1 MNFKE
6 ILHKFRTES
15 FTEKEKGT
23 KFERLM
29 RSWLLT
35 DPRYNELEKV
45 WLWEEFPGR
54 KDFGGTDTGIDLV
67 AKTEMGDYWA
77 IQCKCYAED
86 ATIDK
91 PAVDSFLATS
101 SRTFTNE
108 VTFQTTRFSN
118 RVWISTTSHWGSNAE
133 EAIRNQEP
141 PVTRVGMA
149 DLNSSPVDWQKLLD
163 GLTGNSALVE
173 GKKPRKHQLD
183 AISKAYTHYITEG
196 NDRGKLIMACGTGK
210 TYTSLLIAEQLLN
223 GKGLVLFMVPS
234 IALLGQSLNA
244 WSADAGKPIKA
255 VCICS
260 DSKASRKI
268 QKNKYDDADD
278 SVVDLAVPAST
289 NPKSIASQLKKYRSH
304 DGLVVVFSTYQ
315 SIDAVSEAQQEILSE
330 TNGEYGVFD
339 FIICDEAHRT
349 TGVKLSDKDESNF
362 TKIHS
367 DGNVKGRKRLYMTA
381 TPRLYGES
389 AKVKASEKD
398 CILCSMDDKAL
409 YGEEFYRV
417 NFSYAVQ
424 NGLLT
429 DYKVLV
435 LTVGENDVPDNIK
448 RDITDTTTELNFDD
462 TSKLIGVINGLSKM
476 IQGDDHRTWNADPHM
491 MRRAVA
497 FCSSIDKSA
506 SRAGI
511 ASKYVASVLP
521 QISEKYDK
529 NLDAESLSHT
539 VSITAKHIDGSMN
552 SQERNGILQ
561 WLADEPDND
570 RECRVVTNVRCLSE
584 GVDVPS
590 LDAVLFLSARNSQV
604 DVVQSVGRVMRTFHK
619 GQPDEKKYGYI
630 IIPIVV
636 PSGVSAEEAL
646 DNSKTF
652 DVVWEILNALRSHD
666 DRFNAMVNKI
676 ALNKQKPNKQSYTP
690 SVTIGR
696 PGLGFQ
702 EGEEEARQMENAE
715 IARQLELRFG
725 ELQDG
730 MYAKLVEKCGDRL
743 YWENWAKE
751 IGLIAHKFIERI
763 SKLIQSGI
771 HKKAFN
777 EYLKGLQRDLN
788 PSVDAAQAIEM
799 LAQHIITRPVFDALF
814 ADYQFVNNNAVSRSM
829 QRMID
834 LLQEQAFEKDTEI
847 LDKFYKSVRMNVGG
861 IDNLE
866 GKQTIIKNLYE
877 KFFKGAFPLTVE
889 KLGIVYTPV
898 ECVDFIIR
906 SVDDILKAEFNT
918 SLTAQNVHI
927 LDPFVGTGTFITRLL
942 QSGLIRPEDMERKY
956 LNEIH
961 CNEIV
966 LLAYYIADV
975 NIESVFHEITRRK
988 TYLPYSGICLT
999 DTFQLAEK
1007 KHNEL
1012 FTEFFQD
1019 NSKRV
1024 KKQMA
1029 THVRVIVGNPPY
1041 SVGQKNAND
1050 NAKNLYYPYL
1060 EKRIADTYAEAT
1072 TDKGRTI
1079 RALYDSYF
1087 KAFRWASDRIPQDEG
1102 GVVAFISNGAWLD
1115 SNSGEGF
1122 RRCLEKEFTSIYVL
1136 NLRGN
1141 QRTSGE
1147 LSRKEGG
1154 KIFGSG
1160 SRTPI
1165 AITFLVK
1172 NPAMK
1177 GQKAIIRYHD
1187 IGDYLTREQKLKIVK
1202 EFSSISSRKLD
1213 WQIIESNEKADW
1225 LNQRDGLFDSFIL
1238 LGDKK
1243 ENYQKIFAIFSS
1255 GDVTARDSWC
1265 YNASFYSILHHMGI
1279 AIATY
1284 NEETKKC
1291 LGLKTVEEVI
1301 AKVNDDATKIKWDK
1315 NLYKSALKGIEYT
1328 FDKEKVRLA
1337 LYRPY
1342 FKQWLYY
1349 DKAFNWT
1356 QSQLP
1361 KLLPTPDIKNRL
1373 ICISGIGGTKD
1384 FTATITDCIPDFQF
1398 QFNSQCFPL
1407 YWYEENKNP
1416 QTSLFDDAETNSY
1429 IRRDG
1434 ITDWI
1439 LKEVRN
1445 RFGGTKAITKEHIF
1459 YYVYGLLHSK
1469 QYRERFADDLKKSL
1483 PRIPI
1488 VDNVQDFMAFYK
1500 AGKTLADLHL
1510 NYEQGINT
1518 PATEQGAGTYSE
1530 LSAQAQRT
1538 LGVIV
1543 TGDIDIWQDEWTEE
1557 TYQYFAVEKMRFAK
1571 VRDENGKLIA
1581 DKTRIIYNSHITIEN
1596 IPLKAY
1602 EYIVNGKSAIEWII
1616 ERYAVTIDKASQI
1629 KNDPNA
1635 WSREHEQPRYILD
1648 LLLSVIMLSCQTVD
1662 IVNTLP
1668 KLNF

>member
-1 MNFKE
+1 MDFKE
-6 ILHKFRTES
+6 ILHIFRTES
-15 FTEKEKGT
+15 FTEREKGT

-45 WLWEEFPGR
+45 WLWEDFPGR

-86 ATIDK
+86 AVIDK

-108 VTFQTTRFSN
+108 VTFQTTRFAK
-118 RVWISTTSHWGSNAE
+118 RIWISTTNHWGSNAE
-133 EAIRNQEP
+133 EAIRHQDP
-141 PVTRVGMA
+141 PFSRVGLI
-149 DLNSSPVDWQKLLD
+149 DLNSSCVDWQKLMD
-163 GLTGNSALVE
+163 GLTGTSALVE

-183 AISKAYTHYITEG
+183 AISKAYTHYITDG

-210 TYTSLLIAEQLLN
+210 TYTSLLITEQLLGN
-223 GKGLVLFMVPS
+223 KGLVLFMVPS

-244 WSADAGKPIKA
+244 WSADAKKPIKA

-268 QKNKYDDADD
+268 QNKYDDMDD

-289 NPKSIASQLKKYRSH
+289 SPQSIASQLKKYRSH

-315 SIDAVSEAQQEILSE
+315 SIDAVSAAQQEILSE
-330 TNGEYGVFD
+330 TDGGYGVFD

-349 TGVKLSDKDESNF
+349 TGVKLSDRDESNF

-367 DGNVKGRKRLYMTA
+367 NDNVQGRKRLYMTA

-389 AKVKASEKD
+389 AKIKASEKD
-398 CILCSMDDKAL
+398 CILCSMDDETL
-409 YGEEFYRV
+409 YGKEFYRV

-435 LTVGENDVPDNIK
+435 LTVGEDDVPANIK

-476 IQGDDHRTWNADPHM
+476 IRGDDHRTWNTDPHM

-497 FCSSIDKSA
+497 FCSSIDRSA
-506 SRAGI
+506 SRTGI

-521 QISEKYDK
+521 QISEKYDE

-539 VSITAKHIDGSMN
+539 VSITTRHIDGSMN
-552 SQERNGILQ
+552 SQERNGIMQ

-636 PSGVSAEEAL
+636 PSDVSAEEAL
-646 DNSKTF
+646 NNSKTF
-652 DVVWEILNALRSHD
+652 DVVWQILNALRSHD
-666 DRFNAMVNKI
+666 DRFQATVEKI
-676 ALNKQKPNKQSYTP
+676 ALNRQKPNKQTYTP

-763 SKLIQSGI
+763 SKLIQSGV

-834 LLQEQAFEKDTEI
+834 LLQEQAFEKDTEV
-847 LDKFYKSVRMNVGG
+847 LEKFYQSVRTNVGG

-918 SLTAQNVHI
+918 SLTEQNVHI

-975 NIESVFHEITRRK
+975 NIESVFHDITRRK

-1024 KKQMA
+1024 KKQIA

-1041 SVGQKNAND
+1041 SVGQKSEND
-1050 NAKNLYYPYL
+1050 NAKNLTYPIL
-1060 EKRIADTYAEAT
+1060 EKRISETYTSQSSANLT
-1072 TDKGRTI
+1072 KS
-1079 RALYDSYF
+1079 LYDSYI
-1087 KAFRWASDRIPQDEG
+1087 KAFRWASDRIPKDEG
-1102 GVVAFISNGAWLD
+1102 GIVAFISNGAWID
-1115 SNSGEGF
+1115 GNAQDGM
-1122 RRCLEKEFTSIYVL
+1122 RRCLEEEFTSIYVL

-1172 NPAMK
+1172 NPAKK
-1177 GQKAIIRYHD
+1177 GQKAVIHYHD
-1187 IGDYLTREQKLKIVK
+1187 IGDYLTREQKLKMVK
-1202 EFSSISSRKLD
+1202 DFRSISSRKLD
-1213 WQIIESNEKADW
+1213 WQTIKPNEKADW
-1225 LNQRDGLFDSFIL
+1225 INQRDGVFDSLIPL
-1238 LGDKK
+1238 APEKK
-1243 ENYQKIFAIFSS
+1243 FSLNTQSVFNTYSVGISTGRDVWVSGFSLTAISNNMKS
-1255 GDVTARDSWC
+1255 MITYYNQQIGIDDISTDEKEISWTV
-1265 YNASFYSILHHMGI
+1265 NL
-1279 AIATY
+1279 
-1284 NEETKKC
+1284 KKDQ
-1291 LGLKTVEEVI
+1291 
-1301 AKVNDDATKIKWDK
+1301 AKGAKHNFE
-1315 NLYKSALKGIEYT
+1315 KSA
-1328 FDKEKVRLA
+1328 FVVSS
-1337 LYRPY
+1337 YRP
-1342 FKQWLYY
+1342 FNRIWLYY
-1349 DKAFNWT
+1349 HRPFIER
-1356 QSQLP
+1356 P
-1361 KLLPTPDIKNRL
+1361 
-1373 ICISGIGGTKD
+1373 GI
-1384 FTATITDCIPDFQF
+1384 
-1398 QFNSQCFPL
+1398 FNSFYLMTDENPTICFSAAKTPTVLITNEHPNYHYIGDTQCFPL

-1416 QTSLFDDAETNSY
+1416 QASLFDDAETNRY

-1445 RFGGTKAITKEHIF
+1445 RFGGSRAITKEHIF

-1500 AGKTLADLHL
+1500 AGKELADLHL
-1510 NYEQGINT
+1510 NYEQGIN
-1518 PATEQGAGTYSE
+1518 EQITGQDGDYPFYASMPM
-1530 LSAQAQRT
+1530 LAHRS
-1538 LGVIV
+1538 LGVKVI
-1543 TGDIDIWQDEWTEE
+1543 GDIDIWQSEWTDE
-1557 TYQYFAVEKMRFAK
+1557 TYQYFVVDKMKFAK
-1571 VRDENGKLIA
+1571 VRDENGKLVA
-1581 DKTRIIYNSHITIEN
+1581 DKTRIIYNGHITIEN
-1596 IPLKAY
+1596 IPLKAN
-1602 EYIVNGKSAIEWII
+1602 EYVVNGKPAIEWIM

-1629 KNDPNA
+1629 KNDPND

-1648 LLLSVIMLSCQTVD
+1648 LLLSVIILSCQTVD
-1662 IVNTLP
+1662 I
-1668 KLNF
+1668 LNSLSKIKIEK

>member
-367 DGNVKGRKRLYMTA
+367 NDNVKGRKRLYMTA

-398 CILCSMDDKAL
+398 CILCSMDDEAL
-409 YGEEFYRV
+409 YGKEFYRV

-476 IQGDDHRTWNADPHM
+476 IQGDDHRTWDTDPNM

-561 WLADEPDND
+561 WLAEEPENE

-636 PSGVSAEEAL
+636 PSNVSAEDAL

-652 DVVWEILNALRSHD
+652 DVVWNILNALRSHD
-666 DRFNAMVNKI
+666 DRFQATVEKI
-676 ALNKQKPNKQSYTP
+676 ALNKQKPNKQTYTP

-696 PGLGFQ
+696 PGLDFN
-702 EGEEEARQMENAE
+702 EGTEEARQMENAE

-763 SKLIQSGI
+763 SKLIQSGV

-799 LAQHIITRPVFDALF
+799 LAQHMITRPVFDALF
-814 ADYQFVNNNAVSRSM
+814 SDYQFVNNNSVSRSM

-834 LLQEQAFEKDTEI
+834 LLKEQAFDKDTEV

-927 LDPFVGTGTFITRLL
+927 LDPYVGTGTFITRLL

-975 NIESVFHEITRRK
+975 NIESVFHEITHRK

-1041 SVGQKNAND
+1041 SIGQKSAND
-1050 NAKNLYYPYL
+1050 NAQNLSYPYL
-1060 EKRIADTYAEAT
+1060 DNRVSETYAAKSSAT
-1072 TDKGRTI
+1072 LSKS
-1079 RALYDSYF
+1079 LYDSYV
-1087 KAFRWASDRIPQDEG
+1087 KAFRWASDRIPKDAG

-1115 SNSGEGF
+1115 GTGQDGM
-1122 RRCLEKEFTSIYVL
+1122 RRSLEEEFTSIYVL

-1165 AITFLVK
+1165 AITFLIK
-1172 NPAMK
+1172 NPAKK
-1177 GQKAIIRYHD
+1177 GQKATIYYHD
-1187 IGDYLTREQKLKIVK
+1187 IGDYLTREQKLKMVK
-1202 EFSSISSRKLD
+1202 DFRSISSQKLD
-1213 WQIIESNEKADW
+1213 WQIIKPNDKADW
-1225 LNQRDGLFDSFIL
+1225 INQRDGVFDSLIPLAPEKKLNKDSHSIFIINGPNIATGRDCWVYNFSL
-1238 LGDKK
+1238 CKATNNIKRLVCNYNSEIKYPIDEITNDPTKISWTAGLRLKAMKGQEIAYVPQKLEIGMYRPFCRQYIYYGKDLIERPGIQSTVFQSDNLIICVKGIGDK
-1243 ENYQKIFAIFSS
+1243 NFSCFIS
-1255 GDVTARDSWC
+1255 V
-1265 YNASFYSILHHMGI
+1265 SI
-1279 AIATY
+1279 
-1284 NEETKKC
+1284 
-1291 LGLKTVEEVI
+1291 
-1301 AKVNDDATKIKWDK
+1301 
-1315 NLYKSALKGIEYT
+1315 
-1328 FDKEKVRLA
+1328 R
-1337 LYRPY
+1337 
-1342 FKQWLYY
+1342 
-1349 DKAFNWT
+1349 
-1356 QSQLP
+1356 
-1361 KLLPTPDIKNRL
+1361 
-1373 ICISGIGGTKD
+1373 
-1384 FTATITDCIPDFQF
+1384 
-1398 QFNSQCFPL
+1398 
-1407 YWYEENKNP
+1407 
-1416 QTSLFDDAETNSY
+1416 
-1429 IRRDG
+1429 
-1434 ITDWI
+1434 
-1439 LKEVRN
+1439 
-1445 RFGGTKAITKEHIF
+1445 
-1459 YYVYGLLHSK
+1459 
-1469 QYRERFADDLKKSL
+1469 
-1483 PRIPI
+1483 
-1488 VDNVQDFMAFYK
+1488 
-1500 AGKTLADLHL
+1500 
-1510 NYEQGINT
+1510 
-1518 PATEQGAGTYSE
+1518 
-1530 LSAQAQRT
+1530 
-1538 LGVIV
+1538 
-1543 TGDIDIWQDEWTEE
+1543 
-1557 TYQYFAVEKMRFAK
+1557 
-1571 VRDENGKLIA
+1571 
-1581 DKTRIIYNSHITIEN
+1581 
-1596 IPLKAY
+1596 
-1602 EYIVNGKSAIEWII
+1602 
-1616 ERYAVTIDKASQI
+1616 
-1629 KNDPNA
+1629 
-1635 WSREHEQPRYILD
+1635 
-1648 LLLSVIMLSCQTVD
+1648 
-1662 IVNTLP
+1662 
-1668 KLNF
+1668 

>member
-15 FTEKEKGT
+15 FTEREKGA

-35 DPRYNELEKV
+35 DPRYNELEQV
-45 WLWEEFPGR
+45 WMWEDFPGR
-54 KDFGGTDTGIDLV
+54 KDFGGMDTGIDLV
-67 AKTEMGDYWA
+67 AKTDMGDYWA

-86 ATIDK
+86 AVIDK
-91 PAVDSFLATS
+91 PALDSFLATS

-108 VTFQTTRFSN
+108 VTFQTTRFAK
-118 RVWISTTSHWGSNAE
+118 RVWISTTNHWGSNAE
-133 EAIRNQEP
+133 EAIHNQEP
-141 PVTRVGMA
+141 PVTRVGLIA
-149 DLNSSPVDWQKLLD
+149 LNSSCVDWQRLMD
-163 GLTGNSALVE
+163 GLTGASALVE
-173 GKKPRKHQLD
+173 GKKPRKHQLN
-183 AISKAYTHYITEG
+183 AISKAYGHYITEG

-210 TYTSLLIAEQLLN
+210 TYTSLLIAEQLLD

-244 WSADAGKPIKA
+244 WCADAKKPIKA

-268 QKNKYDDADD
+268 QTKYDDMDD

-289 NPKSIASQLKKYRSH
+289 NAKSIAAQLIRYRSH

-315 SIDAVSEAQQEILSE
+315 SIDAVSAAQQEILSE
-330 TNGEYGVFD
+330 TGGDYGVFD

-349 TGVKLSDKDESNF
+349 TGVKLSDRDESNF

-367 DGNVKGRKRLYMTA
+367 DDNVQGRKRLYMTA
-381 TPRLYGES
+381 TPRLYRDT
-389 AKVKASEKD
+389 VKIKAAEKD
-398 CILCSMDDKAL
+398 CVLCSMDDEAL
-409 YGEEFYRV
+409 YGKEFFRV
-417 NFSYAVQ
+417 NFSYAV
-424 NGLLT
+424 NHGLLT

-435 LTVGENDVPDNIK
+435 LTVSENDVPENIK
-448 RDITDTTTELNFDD
+448 HDINDTTTELNFDD
-462 TSKLIGVINGLSKM
+462 TSKLIGVINGLSKL
-476 IQGDDHRTWNADPHM
+476 IRGDEGRTWQADPRM

-497 FCSSIDKSA
+497 FCSSIDRSA
-506 SRAGI
+506 SKAGI

-521 QISEKYDK
+521 QISEKYDE
-529 NLDAESLSHT
+529 NLDAEGLSHT
-539 VSITAKHIDGSMN
+539 VSIATRHIDGSMN
-552 SQERNGILQ
+552 SQERNGIMQ
-561 WLADEPDND
+561 WLAEEPSNE

-590 LDAVLFLSARNSQV
+590 LDAVLFLSPRNSQV
-604 DVVQSVGRVMRTFHK
+604 DVVQSVGRVMRTFRK
-619 GQPDEKKYGYI
+619 GQADEKKYGYI

-636 PSGVSAEEAL
+636 PSDVSAEEAL
-646 DNSKTF
+646 DNSMAFK
-652 DVVWEILNALRSHD
+652 VVWEILNALRSHD
-666 DRFNAMVNKI
+666 DRFNAMVEKI
-676 ALNKQKPNKQSYTP
+676 ALNKQKPYQQTHTP

-696 PGLGFQ
+696 PGIDLP
-702 EGEEEARQMENAE
+702 EGAEEARQMESAE

-725 ELQDG
+725 ELRDG

-763 SKLIQSGI
+763 SKLIQGGA
-771 HKKAFN
+771 HKEAFDD
-777 EYLKGLQRDLN
+777 YLKGLQRDLN

-799 LAQHIITRPVFDALF
+799 LAQHMITRPVFDALF
-814 ADYQFVNNNAVSRSM
+814 ADFQFVHNNAVSRSM

-834 LLQEQAFEKDTEI
+834 LLQEQAFEKDTEV
-847 LDKFYKSVRMNVGG
+847 LTRFYESVRMNVGD

-918 SLTAQNVHI
+918 SLTEQNVHI

-975 NIESVFHEITRRK
+975 NIESVFHDITRRE

-999 DTFQLAEK
+999 DTFQLAEEN
-1007 KHNEL
+1007 HNGL

-1024 KKQMA
+1024 KKQQE
-1029 THVRVIVGNPPY
+1029 TPVRVIVGNPPY
-1041 SVGQKNAND
+1041 SIGQRSAND
-1050 NAKNLYYPYL
+1050 NAQNLSYPYL
-1060 EKRIADTYAEAT
+1060 DSRVSETYAAKSSANLTKSLYDTY
-1072 TDKGRTI
+1072 I
-1079 RALYDSYF
+1079 
-1087 KAFRWASDRIPQDEG
+1087 KAFRWASDRIPKDEG
-1102 GVVAFISNGAWLD
+1102 GIIAFISNGAWLD
-1115 SNSGEGF
+1115 GAGQDGM
-1122 RRCLEKEFTSIYVL
+1122 RRCLEEEFTSIYVL

-1141 QRTSGE
+1141 ARTSGE
-1147 LSRKEGG
+1147 QRRKEGG
-1154 KIFGSG
+1154 GIFDAG

-1172 NPAMK
+1172 NPTK
-1177 GQKAIIRYHD
+1177 NGQKAEIHYHD
-1187 IGDYLTREQKLKIVK
+1187 IGDYLTREQKLKMVK
-1202 EFSSISSRKLD
+1202 DFRSISSQKLD
-1213 WQIIESNEKADW
+1213 WQVLTPNDKADW
-1225 LNQRDGLFDSFIL
+1225 INQRDGVFDSLIPLFDETGTSIFNHNGPAVATGRDIWVNNFSKEQLIGNINYLIDNYNIQCREFQMIKSQKTSLSVESFIDT
-1238 LGDKK
+1238 DK
-1243 ENYQKIFAIFSS
+1243 
-1255 GDVTARDSWC
+1255 
-1265 YNASFYSILHHMGI
+1265 
-1279 AIATY
+1279 
-1284 NEETKKC
+1284 
-1291 LGLKTVEEVI
+1291 
-1301 AKVNDDATKIKWDK
+1301 TKISWTRSLRNFMSRGTLLKFESK
-1315 NLYKSALKGIEYT
+1315 RLVECSYRPFCVTNLYYSPSLIESPGQCKDLFPLNTDKIILCVNGKG
-1328 FDKEKVRLA
+1328 
-1337 LYRPY
+1337 
-1342 FKQWLYY
+1342 
-1349 DKAFNWT
+1349 
-1356 QSQLP
+1356 SH
-1361 KLLPTPDIKNRL
+1361 
-1373 ICISGIGGTKD
+1373 KD
-1384 FTATITDCIPDFQF
+1384 ASTIVTHYIPDYHLQF
-1398 QFNSQCFPL
+1398 SCQFYPL
-1407 YWYEENKNP
+1407 YWYEENKTT
-1416 QTSLFDDAETNSY
+1416 QATLFDDAETNRY

-1439 LKEVRN
+1439 LKEVRS
-1445 RFGGTKAITKEHIF
+1445 RFGGSRAITKEHIF

-1500 AGKTLADLHL
+1500 AGKELADLHL
-1510 NYEQGINT
+1510 NYEQGINEQ
-1518 PATEQGAGTYSE
+1518 ATGHDGDCPFCANMPM
-1530 LSAQAQRT
+1530 QAHCS
-1538 LGVIV
+1538 LGVEVI
-1543 TGDIDIWQDEWTEE
+1543 GDIDIWQNEWTDE
-1557 TYQYFAVEKMRFAK
+1557 TYQYFAVDKMRFAK
-1571 VRDENGKLIA
+1571 VRDESGKLVA
-1581 DKTRIIYNSHITIEN
+1581 DKTRIIYNGHITIEN
-1596 IPLKAY
+1596 IPPKAY
-1602 EYIVNGKSAIEWII
+1602 EYIVNGKSAIEWIM

-1629 KNDPNA
+1629 KNNPND
-1635 WSREHEQPRYILD
+1635 WSREHKQPRYIID
-1648 LLLSVIMLSCQTVD
+1648 LLLSVIMLSCKTVD
-1662 IVNTLP
+1662 RVNALP
-1668 KLNF
+1668 MLRL

>member
-244 WSADAGKPIKA
+244 WSADAKKPIKA

-289 NPKSIASQLKKYRSH
+289 NPQSIASQLKKYRNH

-315 SIDAVSEAQQEILSE
+315 SIDAVSAAQQEILAE

-367 DGNVKGRKRLYMTA
+367 DENVQGKKRLYMTA
-381 TPRLYGES
+381 TPRLYGQS
-389 AKVKASEKD
+389 AKIKASEKD

-476 IQGDDHRTWNADPHM
+476 IQGDEHRTWDADPHM

-506 SRAGI
+506 SRTGI
-511 ASKYVASVLP
+511 ASKYVASILP
-521 QISEKYDK
+521 QISKMYDE

-539 VSITAKHIDGSMN
+539 VSITARHIDGSMN
-552 SQERNGILQ
+552 SQERNGIMQ
-561 WLADEPDND
+561 WLADEPENE

-636 PSGVSAEEAL
+636 PSGVSAEDAL

-652 DVVWEILNALRSHD
+652 DVVWDILNALRSHD
-666 DRFNAMVNKI
+666 DRFQATVEKI
-676 ALNKQKPNKQSYTP
+676 ALNKQKPNKQTYTP

-696 PGLGFQ
+696 PGIGFQ
-702 EGEEEARQMENAE
+702 EGEDEARELEKAE
-715 IARQLELRFG
+715 IARQLEIRFG

-763 SKLIQSGI
+763 SKLIQSGV

-777 EYLKGLQRDLN
+777 DYLKGLQRDLN

-799 LAQHIITRPVFDALF
+799 LAQHMITRPVFDALF
-814 ADYQFVNNNAVSRSM
+814 SDYQFVNNNAVSRSM

-834 LLQEQAFEKDTEI
+834 LLQEQAFDKDTEV

-975 NIESVFHEITRRK
+975 NIESVFHEITHRK

-1041 SVGQKNAND
+1041 SVGQRSEND
-1050 NAKNLYYPYL
+1050 NAKNLSYPNI
-1060 EKRIADTYAEAT
+1060 EKRIAKTYALQSTANLT
-1072 TDKGRTI
+1072 K
-1079 RALYDSYF
+1079 ALYDSYI
-1087 KAFRWASDRIPQDEG
+1087 KAFRWASDRISKDEG
-1102 GVVAFISNGAWLD
+1102 GIIAFISNGTWLD
-1115 SNSGEGF
+1115 GNAQDGM
-1122 RRCLEKEFTSIYVL
+1122 RRCLEEEFTSIYVL

-1172 NPAMK
+1172 NPTKK
-1177 GQKAIIRYHD
+1177 GQKAVIHYHD
-1187 IGDYLTREQKLKIVK
+1187 IGDYLTREQKLKMIK
-1202 EFSSISSRKLD
+1202 DFHSISSQKLN
-1213 WQIIESNEKADW
+1213 WQIITPNEKTDW
-1225 LNQRDGLFDSFIL
+1225 INQRDGLFDSLIPLFPEKKYSLKAQSVFNTYSVGISTGRDVWVSGFSKESITDEMKSMIAFYNL
-1238 LGDKK
+1238 QLDKK
-1243 ENYQKIFAIFSS
+1243 DIST
-1255 GDVTARDSWC
+1255 DR
-1265 YNASFYSILHHMGI
+1265 
-1279 AIATY
+1279 
-1284 NEETKKC
+1284 
-1291 LGLKTVEEVI
+1291 
-1301 AKVNDDATKIKWDK
+1301 TKISWTV
-1315 NLYKSALKGIEYT
+1315 NLKKEHANSVSLI
-1328 FDKEKVRLA
+1328 FDENAFVETA
-1337 LYRPY
+1337 YRP
-1342 FKQWLYY
+1342 FNKIRLYY
-1349 DKAFNWT
+1349 HRPFIERPGLFGQFYIEGYQNYTICFSAAK
-1356 QSQLP
+1356 S
-1361 KLLPTPDIKNRL
+1361 PTVL
-1373 ICISGIGGTKD
+1373 
-1384 FTATITDCIPDFQF
+1384 ITDKYPNYHYIGDT
-1398 QFNSQCFPL
+1398 QCFPL

-1416 QTSLFDDAETNSY
+1416 QASLFDDSETDRY

-1445 RFGGTKAITKEHIF
+1445 RFGGTRAITKEHIF
-1459 YYVYGLLHSK
+1459 YYVYGLLHSQ

-1488 VDNVQDFMAFYK
+1488 VDDVQDFMAFYK
-1500 AGKTLADLHL
+1500 AGKELADLHL
-1510 NYEQGINT
+1510 NYEQGIN
-1518 PATEQGAGTYSE
+1518 EQSTGKDGDYPFYANMPMLAHRSY
-1530 LSAQAQRT
+1530 
-1538 LGVIV
+1538 GVKVI
-1543 TGDIDIWQDEWTEE
+1543 GDIDIWQSTWTDE
-1557 TYQYFAVEKMRFAK
+1557 TYQYFALDKMRFAK
-1571 VRDENGKLIA
+1571 VRDENGKLVA
-1581 DKTRIIYNSHITIEN
+1581 DKTRIIYNGHITIEN

-1602 EYIVNGKSAIEWII
+1602 EYIVNGKSAIEWIM
-1616 ERYAVTIDKASQI
+1616 ERYAITIDKASQI
-1629 KNDPNA
+1629 KNDPND

-1648 LLLSVIMLSCQTVD
+1648 LLLSVIMLSCKTVK
-1662 IVNTLP
+1662 VVSSLPTL
-1668 KLNF
+1668 KI

>member
-1 MNFKE
+1 
-6 ILHKFRTES
+6 
-15 FTEKEKGT
+15 
-23 KFERLM
+23 M

-86 ATIDK
+86 TAIDK

-118 RVWISTTSHWGSNAE
+118 RVWISTTAHWGSNAE

-141 PVTRVGMA
+141 PVTRIGLA

-163 GLTGNSALVE
+163 GLTGDSALVE
-173 GKKPRKHQLD
+173 GKKPREHQLT
-183 AISKAYTHYITEG
+183 AISKAYTHYMVDG

-210 TYTSLLIAEQLLN
+210 TYTSLLIAEQLLD

-244 WSADAGKPIKA
+244 WSADAKKPIKA

-260 DSKASRKI
+260 DAKASRKTR
-268 QKNKYDDADD
+268 NDFDDMDD

-289 NPKSIASQLKKYRSH
+289 NPKSIAAQLKKYRLH

-315 SIDAVSEAQQEILSE
+315 SIDAVSVAQQEILAE
-330 TNGEYGVFD
+330 TNGEYGIFD

-349 TGVKLSDKDESNF
+349 TGVKIADKDESNF

-367 DGNVKGRKRLYMTA
+367 NDNVQGRKRLYMTA

-389 AKVKASEKD
+389 AKIKASEKD
-398 CILCSMDDKAL
+398 CILCSMDDKSL

-435 LTVGENDVPDNIK
+435 LTVSEDDVPENIK

-476 IQGDDHRTWNADPHM
+476 VRGDDHRTWDADPRM

-497 FCSSIDKSA
+497 FCSAIGNESK
-506 SRAGI
+506 AGT
-511 ASKYVASVLP
+511 SKYIASVLP
-521 QISEKYDK
+521 RISRKYEE

-539 VSITAKHIDGSMN
+539 VSVATKHIDGSMN
-552 SQERNGILQ
+552 SQERNEILQ
-561 WLADEPDND
+561 WLAEEPEDD

-636 PSGVSAEEAL
+636 PSDVSAEEAL
-646 DNSKTF
+646 DNNKTF
-652 DVVWEILNALRSHD
+652 DVVWAILNALRSHD

-676 ALNKQKPNKQSYTP
+676 ALNKQKPNKQTSTP

-696 PGLGFQ
+696 PGLGMQ
-702 EGEEEARQMENAE
+702 EGEAEAREIEKAE

-763 SKLIQSGI
+763 SKLIQSGV

-799 LAQHIITRPVFDALF
+799 LAQHMITRPVFDALF
-814 ADYQFVNNNAVSRSM
+814 SDYQFVNNNAVSRSM

-834 LLQEQAFEKDTEI
+834 LLQEQAFEKDTEV
-847 LDKFYKSVRMNVGG
+847 LEKFYQSVKTNVGG

-898 ECVDFIIR
+898 ECVDFIIH
-906 SVDDILKAEFNT
+906 SVNDILKSEFGT
-918 SLTAQNVHI
+918 SLTEPNVHI

-975 NIESVFHEITRRK
+975 NIESVFHDITCRES
-988 TYLPYSGICLT
+988 YLPYSGICLT

-1024 KKQMA
+1024 KKQMT

-1041 SVGQKNAND
+1041 SIGQKSAND
-1050 NAKNLYYPYL
+1050 NAQNLSYPYL
-1060 EKRIADTYAEAT
+1060 DNRVSETYAARSSAT
-1072 TDKGRTI
+1072 LSKS
-1079 RALYDSYF
+1079 LYDSYV
-1087 KAFRWASDRIPQDEG
+1087 KAFRWASDRIPKDAG

-1115 SNSGEGF
+1115 GAGQDGM
-1122 RRCLEKEFTSIYVL
+1122 RRCFEEEFTSIYVL

-1177 GQKAIIRYHD
+1177 GEKATIHYHD
-1187 IGDYLTREQKLKIVK
+1187 IGDYLTREQKLKMVK
-1202 EFSSISSRKLD
+1202 EFRSIASQKLE
-1213 WQIIESNEKADW
+1213 WQVITPNEKADW
-1225 LNQRDGLFDSFIL
+1225 INQRDGVFDSLIPLAPEKKFSMNAQSVFSTYAI
-1238 LGDKK
+1238 GVATNRDAWVSGFSREKVASNMQSMIDFYNQHIDTNTYSEDKT
-1243 ENYQKIFAIFSS
+1243 KISWTRSLKNDFAKALKYEF
-1255 GDVTARDSWC
+1255 DETTFVK
-1265 YNASFYSILHHMGI
+1265 
-1279 AIATY
+1279 ATY
-1284 NEETKKC
+1284 RPFTRQNLYYRRPFIEC
-1291 LGLKTVEEVI
+1291 PGLWQRIYPTAQYNNIVI
-1301 AKVNDDATKIKWDK
+1301 AVSGVGQQK
-1315 NLYKSALKGIEYT
+1315 T
-1328 FDKEKVRLA
+1328 FSTFITDSISDLQVV
-1337 LYRPY
+1337 
-1342 FKQWLYY
+1342 
-1349 DKAFNWT
+1349 DKA
-1356 QSQLP
+1356 QY
-1361 KLLPTPDIKNRL
+1361 
-1373 ICISGIGGTKD
+1373 
-1384 FTATITDCIPDFQF
+1384 
-1398 QFNSQCFPL
+1398 FPL
-1407 YWYEENKNP
+1407 YFYDENKNRE
-1416 QTSLFDDAETNSY
+1416 TSLFDDAETNRY

-1439 LKEVRN
+1439 LKEVRS
-1445 RFGGTKAITKEHIF
+1445 RFGSSRAITKEHIF
-1459 YYVYGLLHSK
+1459 YYVYGLLHSS
-1469 QYRERFADDLKKSL
+1469 QYRERFADDLRKSL

-1500 AGKTLADLHL
+1500 AGKELADLHL
-1510 NYEQGINT
+1510 NYEQGINVQT
-1518 PATEQGAGTYSE
+1518 TGQDGDYYFFATMPMLAH
-1530 LSAQAQRT
+1530 RF
-1538 LGVIV
+1538 LGVKV
-1543 TGDIDIWQDEWTEE
+1543 SGDIDIWQSEWADA
-1557 TYQYFAVEKMRFAK
+1557 TYQYFAVEKMKFAK
-1571 VRDENGKLIA
+1571 VRDESGKLVA
-1581 DKTRIIYNSHITIEN
+1581 DKSKIIYNGHVAIEN

-1602 EYIVNGKSAIEWII
+1602 EYIVNGKSAIEWIM

-1629 KNDPNA
+1629 VSIRRNA
-1635 WSREHEQPRYILD
+1635 PF
-1648 LLLSVIMLSCQTVD
+1648 
-1662 IVNTLP
+1662 TL
-1668 KLNF
+1668 

>member
-35 DPRYNELEKV
+35 DPRYNELESV
-45 WLWEEFPGR
+45 WLWEDFPGR
-54 KDFGGTDTGIDLV
+54 TDFGGTDTGIDLV
-67 AKTEMGDYWA
+67 AKTELGDYWA
-77 IQCKCYAED
+77 IQCKCYAEN
-86 ATIDK
+86 TIIDK

-108 VTFQTTRFSN
+108 VTFQTVRFSN
-118 RVWISTTSHWGSNAE
+118 RIWISTTNHWGTNAE

-141 PVTRVGMA
+141 PVTRIGMA
-149 DLNSSPVDWQKLLD
+149 DLDSSPVDWQKLMD

-173 GKKPRKHQLD
+173 GKNPREHQLN
-183 AISKAYTHYITEG
+183 AISKAYVHYMADG
-196 NDRGKLIMACGTGK
+196 NERGKLIMACGTGK
-210 TYTSLLIAEQLLN
+210 TYTSLLIAEQLFDN
-223 GKGLVLFMVPS
+223 KGLVLFMVPS

-244 WSADAGKPIKA
+244 WSADAKKPIKA

-260 DSKASRKI
+260 DSKASRKTT
-268 QKNKYDDADD
+268 KGSDDTDD

-289 NPKSIASQLKKYRSH
+289 NPQSIASQLKKYRDH

-315 SIDAVSEAQQEILSE
+315 SIDAVSAAQQEILSE

-349 TGVKLSDKDESNF
+349 TGVKIAEKDESNF
-362 TKIHS
+362 IKIHS
-367 DGNVKGRKRLYMTA
+367 NENVQGRKRLYMTA

-389 AKVKASEKD
+389 AKIKASEKD
-398 CILCSMDDKAL
+398 CILCSMDDKAI

-435 LTVGENDVPDNIK
+435 LTVSEDDVPDNIK
-448 RDITDTTTELNFDD
+448 QDITNSTTELNFDD

-476 IQGDDHRTWNADPHM
+476 IQGDDHRTWDADPRM

-497 FCSSIDKSA
+497 FCSAIGNETK
-506 SRAGI
+506 AGT
-511 ASKYVASVLP
+511 SKYVASVLP
-521 QISEKYDK
+521 RISGKYEE
-529 NLDAESLSHT
+529 NLDSESLSHT
-539 VSITAKHIDGSMN
+539 VSVTTRHIDGSMN

-561 WLADEPDND
+561 WLAEESDNE
-570 RECRVVTNVRCLSE
+570 RECRIVTNVRCLSE

-619 GQPDEKKYGYI
+619 GQSDEKKYGYI

-636 PSGVSAEEAL
+636 PSDISAEEAL
-646 DNSKTF
+646 DNNKTF
-652 DVVWEILNALRSHD
+652 DVVWAILNALRSHD

-676 ALNKQKPNKQSYTP
+676 ALNKQKPNKQTGTP
-690 SVTIGR
+690 SVAIGR
-696 PGLGFQ
+696 PGLGAND
-702 EGEEEARQMENAE
+702 GEAEAQQIENAE

-725 ELQDG
+725 EIQDG

-751 IGLIAHKFIERI
+751 VGLIAHKFIERI
-763 SKLIQSGI
+763 SKLIQSGV

-814 ADYQFVNNNAVSRSM
+814 SDYQFVNNNTVSRSM

-834 LLQEQAFEKDTEI
+834 LLQEQAFEKDTEV
-847 LDKFYKSVRMNVGG
+847 LERFYRSVKTNVGG

-906 SVDDILKAEFNT
+906 SVDDILKVEFKT
-918 SLTAQNVHI
+918 SLTEQNVHI
-927 LDPFVGTGTFITRLL
+927 LDPFTGTGTFITRLL

-956 LNEIH
+956 QNEIH

-975 NIESVFHEITRRK
+975 NIESVFHDITHRK

-1029 THVRVIVGNPPY
+1029 TRVRVIVGNPPY
-1041 SVGQKNAND
+1041 SIGQKSAND
-1050 NAKNLYYPYL
+1050 NAQNLSYPYL
-1060 EKRIADTYAEAT
+1060 DKRVSETYAVKSSAT
-1072 TDKGRTI
+1072 LNKS
-1079 RALYDSYF
+1079 LYDSYV
-1087 KAFRWASDRIPQDEG
+1087 KAFRWASDRIPQNEG
-1102 GVVAFISNGAWLD
+1102 GIVAFISNGAWID
-1115 SNSGEGF
+1115 GAGQDGM
-1122 RRCLEKEFTSIYVL
+1122 RRCFEDEFTSIYVL

-1165 AITFLVK
+1165 TITFLVK
-1172 NPAMK
+1172 NPAKK
-1177 GQKAIIRYHD
+1177 GQKAVIHYHD
-1187 IGDYLTREQKLKIVK
+1187 IGDYLTREQKLKMVK
-1202 EFSSISSRKLD
+1202 DFRSISSQKLE
-1213 WQIIESNEKADW
+1213 WKIITPNEKADW
-1225 LNQRDGLFDSFIL
+1225 INQRDGLFDNLIPL
-1238 LGDKK
+1238 NPDKK
-1243 ENYQKIFAIFSS
+1243 LNLNSYSVFIVNGPNIATGRDNWTYNFSS
-1255 GDVTARDSWC
+1255 RILKENIKRLIQN
-1265 YNASFYSILHHMGI
+1265 YNSEIKLP
-1279 AIATY
+1279 
-1284 NEETKKC
+1284 
-1291 LGLKTVEEVI
+1291 
-1301 AKVNDDATKIKWDK
+1301 VNDITNDPTKISWTAGLRLKATKRQE
-1315 NLYKSALKGIEYT
+1315 IEYT
-1328 FDKEKVRLA
+1328 SNVINQSM
-1337 LYRPY
+1337 YRP
-1342 FKQWLYY
+1342 FCKQNLYY
-1349 DKAFNWT
+1349 EKDLIERPGIQLTAFN
-1356 QSQLP
+1356 SNN
-1361 KLLPTPDIKNRL
+1361 II
-1373 ICISGIGGTKD
+1373 ICVKGIGEKD
-1384 FTATITDCIPDFQF
+1384 FSCSISNNLSDYQLL
-1398 QFNSQCFPL
+1398 FNSQCFPL

-1416 QTSLFDDAETNSY
+1416 QATLFDDAETDKY

-1439 LKEVRN
+1439 LKEVRS
-1445 RFGGTKAITKEHIF
+1445 RFGGSKAITKEHIF
-1459 YYVYGLLHSK
+1459 YYVYGLLHSR
-1469 QYRERFADDLKKSL
+1469 QYRERFVDDLKKSL

-1488 VDNVQDFMAFYK
+1488 VDNVQDFMSLYK
-1500 AGKTLADLHL
+1500 AGKELANLHL
-1510 NYEQGINT
+1510 NYEQGIN
-1518 PATEQGAGTYSE
+1518 EQAVGQDRDYLFFAAMPM
-1530 LSAQAQRT
+1530 LAHRAC
-1538 LGVIV
+1538 GVRV
-1543 TGDIDIWQDEWTEE
+1543 NGDMDIWQGEQTDK
-1557 TYQYFAVEKMRFAK
+1557 TYQYFVVDKMRFAK
-1571 VRDENGKLIA
+1571 VRDENGKLVA
-1581 DKTRIIYNSHITIEN
+1581 DKARIIYNDHIIIEN

-1602 EYIVNGKSAIEWII
+1602 EYVVNGKSAIEWIM

-1629 KNDPNA
+1629 KNDPND

-1668 KLNF
+1668 ILRF